1 MKKYDDIIVGSGVSG
16 LTLALLLGM
25 NGHKVLLV
33 EKNAHIGG
41 SLRRFYSQGIPF
53 DTGFHFTGGFYKNGI
68 LQDMLMVLGIKDDI
82 QPIYLSEEKNNQFVI
97 GQEKTTYNLP
107 TGYQRIIEKMK
118 EYFPCEEHAI
128 DKYFAMVKNVCNQTA
143 VMDLRKTS
151 MSVSALDEDF
161 LTLDDVLNKLTDN
174 SKLKAL
180 MAEYS
185 MCYGVKPQ
193 EISFANHS
201 RICYSL
207 YESVAR
213 VKDGGDAFIRA
224 FQKYFRKFDIEIM
237 CDRYITECADIK
249 NDCVGRFVLNT
260 GEEISCD
267 RCIFTIH
274 PMEVLKTL
282 PKNLLSKAFVDRV
295 SAFESSAGFFS
306 VYGIVESPDSVDD
319 FTPTIT
325 SIFPTEDINRLLDPE
340 NREMPAL
347 VIMQNAEE
355 VNGKSY
361 HVLSALEVSFPEHV
375 EAWRSSKS
383 GNRTSSYKKYK
394 HQQINSIK
402 KRIIERFPEYKN
414 SFKVIDSAS
423 VLTFRDYLNSPDG
436 SAYGIKQKIGQFNLF
451 GKLPLRN
458 TYAAG
463 QSSMLPGLVGAMMSS
478 FIVERTIIGK
488 EKYNQ
493 FIEKRLCS

>member
-1 MKKYDDIIVGSGVSG
+1 MKKYDDVIVGSGVSG

-33 EKNAHIGG
+33 EKNVHIGG

-68 LQDMLMVLGIKDDI
+68 LQDMLMVLGIKDHI
-82 QPIYLSEEKNNQFVI
+82 QPIYLSEEKNNQFIV
-97 GQEKTTYNLP
+97 GPEQTTYNLP
-107 TGYQRIIEKMK
+107 TGYQRIIEKIK

-128 DKYFAMVKNVCNQTA
+128 GKYFAIVKNVCTHTA
-143 VMDLRKTS
+143 AMDLRKIS

-161 LTLDDVLNKLTDN
+161 LSLDDALNQLTN
-174 SKLKAL
+174 NHKLKAL
-180 MAEYS
+180 LAGYS

-207 YESVAR
+207 YESIAR
-213 VKDGGDAFIRA
+213 VKNGGDAFISA
-224 FQKYFRKFDIEIM
+224 FQKRFGEFNIEIM
-237 CDRYITECADIK
+237 CNRYIKECVDIQ
-249 NDCVGRFVLNT
+249 NNYVGHFVLNT

-267 RCIFTIH
+267 QCIFTIH

-282 PKNLLSKAFVDRV
+282 PNDHLSKAFVDRV

-306 VYGIVESPDSVDD
+306 VYGVVKSPNLADD

-325 SIFPTEDINRLLDPE
+325 SLFPTADINQLLDQG
-340 NREMPAL
+340 NNAMPAM

-375 EAWRSSKS
+375 EAWKLSKT
-383 GNRTSSYKKYK
+383 GNRPSDYRKYK
-394 HQQINSIK
+394 QQHVSSIK
-402 KRIIERFPEYKN
+402 ERIIEKFPEYKD

-423 VLTFRDYLNSPDG
+423 ILTFRDYLNSPDG
-436 SAYGIKQKIGQFNLF
+436 AAYGIKQKIGQFNLF

-458 TYAAG
+458 IYAAG
-463 QSSMLPGLVGAMMSS
+463 QSSMLPGVVGAMMSS
-478 FIVERTIIGK
+478 FIVGRAIVGK
-488 EKYNQ
+488 EKYNY
-493 FIEKRLCS
+493 FIEQRLCS

>member
-68 LQDMLMVLGIKDDI
+68 LQDMLMVLGIRDHI
-82 QPIYLSEEKNNQFVI
+82 QPIYLSEDKNNQFII
-97 GQEKTTYNLP
+97 GPEQTTYNLP
-107 TGYQRIIEKMK
+107 TGYQRIIEKIK

-128 DKYFAMVKNVCNQTA
+128 DKYFAMIKNVCTHTA
-143 VMDLRKTS
+143 AMDLRKIS
-151 MSVSALDEDF
+151 MPTTFLDEDLLSLEDALRQ
-161 LTLDDVLNKLTDN
+161 LTNN
-174 SKLKAL
+174 HKLKAL
-180 MAEYS
+180 LAGYS

-224 FQKYFRKFDIEIM
+224 FQKRFGEFDIEIM
-237 CDRYITECADIK
+237 LDKHITECVDIQ
-249 NDCVGRFVLNT
+249 NNYVGRFVLNT

-267 RCIFTIH
+267 QCIFTIH
-274 PMEVLKTL
+274 PKEVLKTL
-282 PKNLLSKAFVDRV
+282 PKNHLSKAFVDRV

-306 VYGIVESPDSVDD
+306 VYGVVESPNLADD

-325 SIFPTEDINRLLDPE
+325 SLFPTADINQLLDPG
-340 NREMPAL
+340 NSEMPAM

-375 EAWRSSKS
+375 EAWKLSKH
-383 GNRTSSYKKYK
+383 GNRPSDYLKYK
-394 HQQINSIK
+394 QQHVSSIK
-402 KRIIERFPEYKN
+402 DRIIEKFPEYKD

-423 VLTFRDYLNSPDG
+423 ILTFRDYLNSPDG
-436 SAYGIKQKIGQFNLF
+436 SAYGVKQKIRQFNLF

-458 TYAAG
+458 IYAAG
-463 QSSMLPGLVGAMMSS
+463 QSSMLPGVVGAMMSS
-478 FIVERTIIGK
+478 FIVGRTIVGK
-488 EKYNQ
+488 EKYNH
-493 FIEKRLCS
+493 FIEQRLCN

>member
-68 LQDMLMVLGIKDDI
+68 LQDMLMVLGIKDHI
-82 QPIYLSEEKNNQFVI
+82 QPIYLSEEKNNQFI
-97 GQEKTTYNLP
+97 LGPEQTTYNLP
-107 TGYQRIIEKMK
+107 TGYQRTIEKIK
-118 EYFPCEEHAI
+118 EYFPCEEHAV
-128 DKYFAMVKNVCNQTA
+128 DKYFAMAKNVCTQTA
-143 VMDLRKTS
+143 SMDLRKIS

-161 LTLDDVLNKLTDN
+161 LTLDDVLNQLTDN
-174 SKLKAL
+174 SKLKTLLAR
-180 MAEYS
+180 YS
-185 MCYGVKPQ
+185 MCYGVKPR
-193 EISFANHS
+193 EVSFANHS

-224 FQKYFRKFDIEIM
+224 FQKHFKEFDIEIM
-237 CDRYITECADIK
+237 CNRHITECVDIQ
-249 NDCVGRFVLNT
+249 NNYVGRFVLNT

-267 RCIFTIH
+267 QCIFTIH
-274 PMEVLKTL
+274 PGEILRTL
-282 PKNLLSKAFVDRV
+282 PHNHLSKAFVDRV
-295 SAFESSAGFFS
+295 SAFEPSSGFFS
-306 VYGIVESPDSVDD
+306 VYGVVESPNSADD

-325 SIFPTEDINRLLDPE
+325 SLFPTADINRLLDPG
-340 NREMPAL
+340 NSGMPAL

-355 VNGKSY
+355 VNGKFY

-375 EAWRSSKS
+375 EAWKFSKPGS
-383 GNRTSSYKKYK
+383 RPSDYRKYK
-394 HQQINSIK
+394 QQHVSSIK
-402 KRIIERFPEYKN
+402 ERIIEKFPEYKD

-423 VLTFRDYLNSPDG
+423 ILTFRDYLNSPDG
-436 SAYGIKQKIGQFNLF
+436 SAYGVKQKIGQFNLF

-458 TYAAG
+458 IYAAG
-463 QSSMLPGLVGAMMSS
+463 QSSMLPGVVGAMMSS
-478 FIVERTIIGK
+478 FIVGRTIVGK
-488 EKYNQ
+488 EKYNH
-493 FIEKRLCS
+493 FIEQRLCN